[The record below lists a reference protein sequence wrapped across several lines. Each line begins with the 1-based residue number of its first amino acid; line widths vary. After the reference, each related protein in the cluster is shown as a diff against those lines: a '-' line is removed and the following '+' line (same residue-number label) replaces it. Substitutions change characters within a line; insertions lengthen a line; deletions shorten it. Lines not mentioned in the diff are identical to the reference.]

1 MKVQIKKYVII
12 IAIIIVLAPVFLDR
26 FILGNQIASNAT
38 NGEWTSFSGVI

>member
-26 FILGNQIASNAT
+26 FILGNQIASFLYNC
-38 NGEWTSFSGVI
+38 FSGL